1 LRAVGFPVA
10 RRFVA
15 RTCRR
20 SWCRVSSQQ
29 ESSNPGIRRWL
40 AVAIALIAAA
50 ALATRRV
57 ELDKRPMHGDEANQ
71 ALKAGQLLTSGVYV
85 YDRDDHHGPS
95 LSYFTLPAFWLSGCR
110 SLADCDESTL
120 RIVPVVFGAGLILL
134 LLLVA
139 DGLGPLATLVA
150 AVLAAVS
157 PAMFFYSRY
166 YIQETLLV
174 FFTFAAMGCG
184 WRFLQSGAAEQWPP
198 QAASI
203 VSPSG
208 RKPVRRYVWAIAAGG
223 CLGMMH
229 ATKETW
235 VLAALAAAVALG
247 VVISGQLGLVALW
260 QNLRT
265 GLRGQRQNIAP
276 GGVPQQRPISAAAES
291 PLAWLRHNWLPL
303 AAALLT
309 ACATAAVLLSS
320 FGQNWRGPIDS
331 LLAYSDYLHRGGT
344 GGLHSNPWYFYLE
357 RLLAFRSG
365 PILWSEALI
374 AALAAVGCV
383 AALLPRGLPGPQRW
397 FCCFLAVYTIVLTG
411 LYSLLPY
418 KTPWCMLSFVH
429 GMILLAGLG
438 AAALLQWL
446 RKPVLQAIAALV
458 MLLGV
463 VQLADQCYRLNFVF
477 FADPRN
483 PHVYAHPVS
492 HLHTDMPPLVERLV
506 EAAVGCTEAA
516 AKQNTRTV
524 GTAYIHVVTTENY
537 WPVPWYLRRL
547 PQQSIGYWQDILA
560 WQTEASAYPQPAIIL
575 TTSSAQQA
583 VETALDKLGWAQRFF
598 PLASYGLR
606 PGEMLV
612 VYVRD
617 DVWQKFRER
626 L

>member
-1 LRAVGFPVA
+1 
-10 RRFVA
+10 
-15 RTCRR
+15 
-20 SWCRVSSQQ
+20 
-29 ESSNPGIRRWL
+29 
-40 AVAIALIAAA
+40 
-50 ALATRRV
+50 
-57 ELDKRPMHGDEANQ
+57 MHGDEANQ
-71 ALKAGQLLTSGVYV
+71 AFKAAELLTSGVYV

-110 SLADCDESTL
+110 RLADCDESTL

-150 AVLAAVS
+150 AVLSAFS

-184 WRFLQSGAAEQWPP
+184 WRFLQSGAAERWPT
-198 QAASI
+198 QAPNLP
-203 VSPSG
+203 SPSG
-208 RKPVRRYVWAIAAGG
+208 RKPGRRYAWAIAAGG

-247 VVISGQLGLVALW
+247 VVISWQLGLAALW
-260 QNLRT
+260 QNLRACL
-265 GLRGQRQNIAP
+265 GGQRQNTALT
-276 GGVPQQRPISAAAES
+276 GLSQQRPDFVGAEDL
-291 PLAWLRHNWLPL
+291 PGWLRHNWLPL

-320 FGQNWRGPIDS
+320 FGQNWRGPVDS

-344 GGLHSNPWYFYLE
+344 GGLHRNPWYFYFE

-365 PILWSEALI
+365 AIFCSEALI
-374 AALAAVGCV
+374 GALAAVGCV

-397 FCCFLAVYTIVLTG
+397 FCRFLAVYTIVLTG

-418 KTPWCMLSFVH
+418 KTPWCMLSFLH

-516 AKQNTRTV
+516 AKQNRKAV
-524 GTAYIHVVTTENY
+524 GIAYIHVVTTENY

-547 PQQSIGYWQDILA
+547 PPESIGYWQDIQA
-560 WQTEASAYPQPAIIL
+560 WQREASAYPQPAIIL

-583 VETALDKLGWAQRFF
+583 VEAALDRLCWAQRFF

-612 VYVRD
+612 VYLRD
-617 DVWQKFRER
+617 DVWQKFRES